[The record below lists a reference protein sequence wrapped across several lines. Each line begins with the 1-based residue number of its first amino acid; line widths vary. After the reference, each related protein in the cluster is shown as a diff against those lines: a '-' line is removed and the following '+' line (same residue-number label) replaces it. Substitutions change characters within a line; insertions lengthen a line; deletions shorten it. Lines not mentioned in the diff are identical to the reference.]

1 MISEKIMDKSHL
13 LEIFNGER
21 FDGVMEF
28 MRAVQWEGFTDEFD
42 NSLIMRS
49 MWTKYGE
56 LQQSIGKSN
65 SSTYLTTKTEPNQHF
80 GTVLKVTLHS
90 AIVEGASV
98 TLDLFIR
105 DSRLVVSTNVLL
117 EEVKPKN
124 DKSEV
129 QASGVYW
136 FEAEKSFKGCPHFDN
151 VALKA
156 FRAVYRALAP
166 KGDDVAIRLQI
177 TPLQRGW
184 RVEYRLHG
192 TKIFVSQFEFSK

>member
-1 MISEKIMDKSHL
+1 MLNEKVMDKSHL

-65 SSTYLTTKTEPNQHF
+65 SRIYLTTKTEPNQLF

-90 AIVEGASV
+90 SAVEGANAS
-98 TLDLFIR
+98 LDLFIR
-105 DSRLVVSTNVLL
+105 DSRLVVSSNVLL

-124 DKSEV
+124 DKAEV

-136 FEAEKSFKGCPHFDN
+136 FEAEKSFKACPHFDN
-151 VALKA
+151 TAMKA
-156 FRAVYRALAP
+156 FRAVYRAIAP
-166 KGDDVAIRLQI
+166 KGNDVAIRLQI
-177 TPLQRGW
+177 TAQQLGW
-184 RVEYRLHG
+184 RVEYRMHG
-192 TKIFVSQFEFSK
+192 VKILVTRFDFNK